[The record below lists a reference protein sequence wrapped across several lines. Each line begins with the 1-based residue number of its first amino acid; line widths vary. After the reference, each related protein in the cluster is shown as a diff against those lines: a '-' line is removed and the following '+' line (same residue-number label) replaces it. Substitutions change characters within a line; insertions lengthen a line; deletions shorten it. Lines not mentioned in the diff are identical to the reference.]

1 MRATFPQFPTWISQA
16 ARFLTVGL
24 LNTALDAAIYYLL
37 TRTVPFFG
45 ATPVLAKAISYTV
58 GILNSFFWNRLW
70 TFRSRAS
77 ASSTLLPYAAAN
89 LSGLA
94 LNTGTMQL
102 GLKILG
108 LPEGVSFILATG
120 LTTGWNFLVSKFLIF
135 RRSA

>member
-1 MRATFPQFPTWISQA
+1 MRAALPQFPAWISQA

-24 LNTALDAAIYYLL
+24 LNTALDAAIYYAL
-37 TRTVPFFG
+37 TRSFAFFG
-45 ATPVLAKAISYTV
+45 ASPVYAKAISYTV

-77 ASSTLLPYAAAN
+77 AGATLLPYAAVN

-108 LPEGVSFILATG
+108 LPESVSFILATG

-135 RRSA
+135 RKSA